1 MSWAVEEWKDGLPG
15 KALQK
20 IQEMEVQ
27 LDKMKKEKTQ
37 KQFQLDSLEAAI
49 QKQKQKVSY
58 LEGQLNSCR
67 KTIERLEQE
76 LKKHKNELDRSQPA
90 GSSSLSSSSCELQTY
105 ATPQKSFQTPAS
117 IPAYRQHDNR
127 LEELQEKYNQEVE
140 ERKRL
145 ESELKVLQ
153 VKLLNQSSV
162 SVSHKD
168 IAARQAGSSIFL
180 WQQQDSAH
188 RRQSQD
194 IMETPLKRRGT
205 SLWDA
210 HEETPIKPSQR
221 MSSSRAAPSPSGSSQ
236 QMEQLKTLNQ
246 AAWPCVRTREELS
259 QSGEGNS

>member
-49 QKQKQKVSY
+49 QKQKQKVDSERPERSALKRENQSLVESCDSLEKARQKVVHDLGVKEQQVSY

-117 IPAYRQHDNR
+117 IPAYRQHGIKMCFY
-127 LEELQEKYNQEVE
+127 LQGVCNSFCSYFF
-140 ERKRL
+140 
-145 ESELKVLQ
+145 
-153 VKLLNQSSV
+153 LNV
-162 SVSHKD
+162 Y
-168 IAARQAGSSIFL
+168 L
-180 WQQQDSAH
+180 
-188 RRQSQD
+188 
-194 IMETPLKRRGT
+194 
-205 SLWDA
+205 
-210 HEETPIKPSQR
+210 
-221 MSSSRAAPSPSGSSQ
+221 
-236 QMEQLKTLNQ
+236 
-246 AAWPCVRTREELS
+246 
-259 QSGEGNS
+259 